1 MRSSDELSASPGI
14 HLEADLMPETPNPN
28 TPTSFF
34 EALYTHFI
42 PRDFIGKIVPG
53 GMFLYLVWFTVGS
66 DPSLSF
72 IKDVS
77 GLVIAGLAGLC
88 WIIALPLQQFAIFVA
103 RVLFR
108 IQFLDSATTIKF
120 RRVATSF
127 ERAKYERFVIS
138 KEAAGNTGSAI
149 FLGCSIWVFIELFR
163 LNQPYRASYYNPE
176 GIIVISVL
184 LMAFAYSLLRS
195 QVSSLKRQADYVEKV
210 IQYVESHQL
219 TGSTSSSHKLP
230 TLEE

>member
-1 MRSSDELSASPGI
+1 
-14 HLEADLMPETPNPN
+14 MPETPNPN

-42 PRDFIGKIVPG
+42 LRDFIGKIVPG

-108 IQFLDSATTIKF
+108 VQFLDSATTIKF
-120 RRVATSF
+120 RRVATSI

-149 FLGCSIWVFIELFR
+149 FLGCSIWVLIELMR
-163 LNQPYRASYYNPE
+163 LNEPYRASSYNPE
-176 GIIVISVL
+176 GVIVITVL
-184 LMAFAYSLLRS
+184 LMVFAYSLLRS
-195 QVSSLKRQADYVEKV
+195 QVSSLKRQADYVENV
-210 IQYVESHQL
+210 LRYVD
-219 TGSTSSSHKLP
+219 SSSLSSPSTEP
-230 TLEE
+230 TIELEVNRQ